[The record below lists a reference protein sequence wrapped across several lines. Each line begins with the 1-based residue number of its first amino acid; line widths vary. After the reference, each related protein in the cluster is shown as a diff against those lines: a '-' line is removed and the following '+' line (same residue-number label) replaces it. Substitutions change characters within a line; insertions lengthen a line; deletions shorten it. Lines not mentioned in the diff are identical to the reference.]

1 MITKDILSIL
11 IAHFNSSDWPFG
23 VNESKLYDRSS
34 ISIDKKRPG
43 WYIVE
48 IERHRSAL
56 NATYRKGQ
64 PMAAYQTYWM
74 RYAVH
79 QETGKVENLPET
91 SNEIDIDD
99 VDVEGLVDEAIEEM
113 VELSIDLMEDGK
125 YSIRD
130 QVSKYEQLISSYEE
144 AAAFALKIANE
155 NADDYLMII
164 KESSDISEDQLNQMS
179 PECREYINTCIT
191 NQVNC
196 LWEKRERRDI
206 MGDKGG
212 KKDKEKGQ
220 KQNTEKQKQKSITK
234 QDKQPKRT
242 PKK

>member
-1 MITKDILSIL
+1 MITKDILIIL
-11 IAHFNSSDWPFG
+11 IAHFNNNDWPFG
-23 VNESKLYDRSS
+23 VNEAKLYDRSS

-79 QETGKVENLPET
+79 RETGEVESLSET
-91 SNEIDIDD
+91 SDEIDIDD
-99 VDVEGLVDEAIEEM
+99 VDVEGLVDEAIEEG
-113 VELSIDLMEDGK
+113 VELSMNLMEDGK
-125 YSIRD
+125 YRIHD
-130 QVSKYEQLISSYEE
+130 GVSKCDIIISTHEE
-144 AAAFALKIANE
+144 AKAFALTKANE
-155 NADDYLMII
+155 EADVYLFML
-164 KESSDISEDQLNQMS
+164 KESSEMSEDQINQMS
-179 PECREYINTCIT
+179 HKCREYIEILIT
-191 NQVNC
+191 NQVNR
-196 LWEKRERRDI
+196 LWEERERRDV

-234 QDKQPKRT
+234 QDKQPKRA

>member
-11 IAHFNSSDWPFG
+11 ISHFNDNDWPFG
-23 VNESKLYDRSS
+23 VNEAKLYDRSS
-34 ISIDKKRPG
+34 VSKDKKRPG

-48 IERHRSAL
+48 IERHRSAP

-79 QETGKVENLPET
+79 QETGKVENLSET
-91 SNEIDIDD
+91 SDEIDIND

-113 VELSIDLMEDGK
+113 VGLSIDLMEDGK
-125 YSIRD
+125 YSICD
-130 QVSKYEQLISSYEE
+130 SVNKYEQVISSYEE
-144 AAAFALKIANE
+144 AATFALKIANE
-155 NADDYLMII
+155 NADDYLMMIE
-164 KESSDISEDQLNQMS
+164 ESTDISEDQLNQLKS
-179 PECREYINTCIT
+179 ECPEYFKVKIINE
-191 NQVNC
+191 VDC
-196 LWEKRERRDI
+196 LGEERERRDV

-220 KQNTEKQKQKSITK
+220 KQNAEKQKQKSITK
-234 QDKQPKRT
+234 QDKQPKRA